1 MNGRGLG
8 RGRGGRGGRGACGG
22 TPPKKPKM
30 VAARDVREWFAFFGG
45 EESGISLDLASK
57 IWDAAI
63 KSVEKS
69 RTSTNNRR
77 DACRWKYV
85 EDGYYHTA
93 CGEDWI
99 FPEGSPVENGLVFC
113 PVCGKRA
120 SVR

>member
-1 MNGRGLG
+1 MENIEVLLEHLDGMW
-8 RGRGGRGGRGACGG
+8 GAAQMYCGDDAYG
-22 TPPKKPKM
+22 DGYRAIRAALVEGQKP
-30 VAARDVREWFAFFGG
+30 
-45 EESGISLDLASK
+45 
-57 IWDAAI
+57 
-63 KSVEKS
+63 
-69 RTSTNNRR
+69 STNNRR
-77 DACRWKYV
+77 NACRWKYV